1 MKRRQSLL
9 LAVFLASAVTGGF
22 LLVSTRVQERANNRL
37 KSSDTL
43 KVAALLPLTGT
54 SSDIGKWQQRGI
66 EIAKKQWNS
75 DTTKPS
81 KISIIY
87 EDTASDVKTSISSFE
102 KVSATSGAQAYLLS
116 LSSVAN
122 ALAPRFTKKEEPAL
136 LLAVSLPKITE
147 RSENYYR
154 FNLGSEQEAERMAEY
169 IKKTDLRRIAVLSIN
184 DEFGQGAQ
192 ESFVRNMQGT
202 ATEIVYEDAYEKN
215 QTDFRS
221 IILRLSTSRP
231 DAVYVIGYVKS
242 SILLIKQMRELGIQS
257 RILANMAL
265 SVPAFQKLGGT
276 ALDGATYTVTD
287 FRVDST
293 APQTQSFVKAY
304 QESYG
309 EPPPFFAAFAHDSL
323 ITLAKASASKNPI
336 KTSLNQL
343 APFFGATGEI
353 EFNPK
358 RILILKVRV
367 VRNLSGSLIEV
378 D

>member
-9 LAVFLASAVTGGF
+9 LALFLTSAVTGGF
-22 LLVSTRVQERANNRL
+22 LVSTREQERANNRL
-37 KSSDTL
+37 KSSDTF

-66 EIAKKQWNS
+66 EIAKKQLNS
-75 DTTKPS
+75 DTINPS

-102 KVSATSGAQAYLLS
+102 KVSGTSGAQAYLLS

-122 ALAPRFTKKEEPAL
+122 ALAPRFKKKEEPAL
-136 LLAVSLPKITE
+136 LLAVSVPKITE

-154 FNLGSEQEAERMAEY
+154 FNLGSEQEAERMATY
-169 IKKTDLRRIAVLSIN
+169 IKKTDMRRIAVLSIN

-192 ESFVRNMQGT
+192 ESFVQNIKGT
-202 ATEIVYEDAYEKN
+202 STEIVYEDAYEKN

-221 IILRLSTSRP
+221 SILRLSTSRP

-265 SVPAFQKLGGT
+265 SVPAFQKLGGA

-309 EPPPFFAAFAHDSL
+309 EPPPFFAAFAYDSL
-323 ITLAKASASKNPI
+323 ITLAKAYAAKTPM

-343 APFFGATGEI
+343 APFSGVTGEI
-353 EFNPK
+353 KFNPK
-358 RILILKVRV
+358 RILNLKVRV
-367 VRNLSGSLIEV
+367 VRNLSGSLIDV

>member
-9 LAVFLASAVTGGF
+9 LALFLASAVTGGF
-22 LLVSTRVQERANNRL
+22 LVSTREQERANNRL
-37 KSSDTL
+37 KSSDTF

-66 EIAKKQWNS
+66 EIAKKQLNS
-75 DTTKPS
+75 DTINPS

-102 KVSATSGAQAYLLS
+102 KVSVTSGAQAYLLS

-122 ALAPRFTKKEEPAL
+122 ALAPRFKKKEEPAL

-154 FNLGSEQEAERMAEY
+154 FNLGSEQEAERMAAY

-192 ESFVRNMQGT
+192 ESFVRNIKGT
-202 ATEIVYEDAYEKN
+202 STEIVYEDAYEKN

-221 IILRLSTSRP
+221 SILRLSTSRP

-265 SVPAFQKLGGT
+265 SVPAFQKLGGA

-309 EPPPFFAAFAHDSL
+309 EPPPFFAAFAYDSL
-323 ITLAKASASKNPI
+323 ITLAKAYATKNPM

-343 APFFGATGEI
+343 APFSGATGEI
-353 EFNPK
+353 KFKPK
-358 RILILKVRV
+358 RILNLKVRV
-367 VRNLSGSLIEV
+367 VRNLSGGLIEV